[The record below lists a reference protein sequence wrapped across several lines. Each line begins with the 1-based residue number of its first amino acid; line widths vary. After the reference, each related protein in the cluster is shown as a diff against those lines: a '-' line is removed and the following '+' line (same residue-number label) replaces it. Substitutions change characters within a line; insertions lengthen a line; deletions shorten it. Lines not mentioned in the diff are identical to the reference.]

1 MRLTPRPEPREALR
15 GGFEDS
21 YRRYVST
28 GVIMEEMLE
37 GLMALAEKRAEAAND
52 ADDYA
57 AQMNWCRVADR
68 STGLL
73 EALRE
78 AKCESE

>member
-1 MRLTPRPEPREALR
+1 
-15 GGFEDS
+15 
-21 YRRYVST
+21 
-28 GVIMEEMLE
+28 MEEMLE